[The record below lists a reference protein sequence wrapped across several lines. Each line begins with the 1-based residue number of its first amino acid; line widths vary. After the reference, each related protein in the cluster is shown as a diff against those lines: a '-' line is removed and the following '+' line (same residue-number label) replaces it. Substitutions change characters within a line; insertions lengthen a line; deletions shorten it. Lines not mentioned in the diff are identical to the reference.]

1 MREEYPVKEKDYTR
15 IKRDFSSIRFPCIR
29 CGSKDIEIMGADP
42 HNDDIIVHGIRP
54 PSPTKDIELTFYV
67 AGILFCRKC
76 NHRFHVKILDQG
88 ISNTNVYFDNRLA

>member
-1 MREEYPVKEKDYTR
+1 MREEYPVKEKDFTR
-15 IKRDFSSIRFPCIR
+15 IKRDFRSIRFPCIR
-29 CGSKDIEIMGADP
+29 CGSKDIEIVAADP
-42 HNDDIIVHGIRP
+42 QNDDIIVRGIRP
-54 PSPTKDIELTFYV
+54 PSPTKHIELTFYV

>member
-15 IKRDFSSIRFPCIR
+15 IKKDFRSIRFPCVR
-29 CGSKDIEIMGADP
+29 CGSRDIEIVGADP
-42 HNDDIIVHGIRP
+42 HADGIIVHGINP
-54 PSPTKDIELTFYV
+54 PSPIKDIELTFYV

-88 ISNTNVYFDNRLA
+88 ISNTNVYFDNRLT